1 MGKLSGLLNAAMSSG
16 EARPRIAFTE
26 LSVASASSTLTEF
39 DRARA
44 PPRLKPEFGAVPI
57 AGDESSFAFW
67 VFVSRLALDS
77 TDLLVA
83 TLLILSDSE
92 DTISVTIQ
100 ALARAQTQ
108 GR

>member
-26 LSVASASSTLTEF
+26 F

-44 PPRLKPEFGAVPI
+44 PPRLKPEFGAVPRV
-57 AGDESSFAFW
+57 GDESRFAFW
-67 VFVSRLALDS
+67 VFVSRLGLDS
-77 TDLLVA
+77 TDWPGEYLP
-83 TLLILSDSE
+83 LLIDSAE
-92 DTISVTIQ
+92 TISNTAQ
-100 ALARAQTQ
+100 ALARAHTQ